1 MPRIMRRVTIVCVWA
16 AGLITVLLTA
26 LVVAVLLIDA
36 DAYRPALQRQLT
48 QALGRTV
55 TAERLSVGLSLKP
68 TIVIRGVSVANPQ
81 WASRPQFLVASEGAV
96 TLDLIELIHGRIEI
110 GSISVQGLDLLL
122 EQSGDGTGNWVF
134 SPGEAAGHSGET
146 PTLPN
151 FDAILL
157 RDASITW
164 RDNKGASV
172 DLRIDSAA
180 AVVRADKPLEI
191 NASAVFRQT
200 PISAD
205 LKANTSLQSVLA
217 GKPVAM
223 SLAVRTEAAR
233 ADLEIILP
241 KPFDISGLAAD
252 FSIAGKR
259 LDALEL
265 LAGRSLP
272 GWGPYRLSGKTTFDG
287 DLVRMSGIRLSL
299 EGLPAESPLAV
310 SRALIDAG
318 ELSLGRGTPT
328 VARFEALLDDAAFR
342 FEGTTAPIEQIL
354 DGTRMV
360 PLEARLAMGD
370 FELGVEGDINAL
382 ANEWS
387 VDIAAYARGDTSEA
401 VKFLGAPAFRQPLRV
416 DLSARIKADAG
427 QVAVTRLSGDVAK
440 SAISGELEFAQGAPP
455 TLSGALSVGQLD
467 VSAFEVEASGELAD
481 EKPKQ
486 QTGAPGWITAVNM
499 DLRLRAQEIK
509 GLPVAVSGLSARATI
524 DGGRL
529 GVREFRGSVAEMQVL
544 ADAGLQ
550 WKRDRPTV
558 DASIRMPVIDIA
570 SLYNSKGDT
579 KTGSDAKKN
588 ANLDAPLPLA
598 PLRALDADL
607 RFDVGR
613 VDGAPIPI
621 ERLKGVMRLVA
632 GRLQL
637 SSLDAALA
645 GVALRSSA
653 TLDARSDDARLRAT
667 ISSGP
672 VNVEKLLAAFKA
684 ESSVSGT
691 LESASATLDTHGSS
705 PRAWITGAN
714 LAVRAQ
720 ELQLMLPDREEALVV
735 EKASI
740 ISGQGA
746 GTRAQFEGRFG
757 EFPLELTLTGGSLVE
772 LLDMKQAWPRLTADL
787 RTTIKQQTVVFT
799 ANTSLGPLVAGRNIP
814 LRLVAKSEGGRAA
827 LVGTIDDLRNPSRS
841 PFDAQVAVESLSR
854 LPLIFA
860 ESPLPDVPFSAN
872 GRVLLSD
879 GTIALNGLTARSGQ
893 SDLGGDIRFAYKD
906 RRRLQADL
914 SGEVLDLS
922 PWIPEQAEPTA
933 DGTAISAVDQ
943 PINLQRFREFDGEV
957 RLDIKRLIAPPV
969 ELDQF
974 LLEAK
979 LDRSLFDISVKTSEG
994 SSKHTVQLDA
1004 RKDVAI
1010 VAVGAS
1016 IRGLNMDDLK
1026 PAGAIATRSKAPRLS
1041 GRAKLV
1047 GAGKTLREIRE
1058 SFVGH
1063 VLVFMGPGKI
1073 GTGKS
1078 PFVIQA
1084 VSADLLTTL
1093 VPGRNKADEYSELEC
1108 AAAYFDVKD
1117 GVASSPDGIAL
1128 RFKRV
1133 DILGSGAINLAT
1145 REILFGFKAVRRKWF
1160 SLSFLDLAGDFAKI
1174 EGTLDQPKV
1183 GLDAGNVLVQ
1193 GGAAWATLGVSLL
1206 ATNFF
1211 RRMSAAD
1218 DPCAEIVRIG
1228 RTAANPVDALTDA
1241 LRKNLPLPGGTKKKP
1256 Q

>member
-1 MPRIMRRVTIVCVWA
+1 M
-16 AGLITVLLTA
+16 
-26 LVVAVLLIDA
+26 
-36 DAYRPALQRQLT
+36 
-48 QALGRTV
+48 
-55 TAERLSVGLSLKP
+55 
-68 TIVIRGVSVANPQ
+68 
-81 WASRPQFLVASEGAV
+81 
-96 TLDLIELIHGRIEI
+96 
-110 GSISVQGLDLLL
+110 
-122 EQSGDGTGNWVF
+122 
-134 SPGEAAGHSGET
+134 
-146 PTLPN
+146 
-151 FDAILL
+151 
-157 RDASITW
+157 
-164 RDNKGASV
+164 
-172 DLRIDSAA
+172 
-180 AVVRADKPLEI
+180 
-191 NASAVFRQT
+191 
-200 PISAD
+200 
-205 LKANTSLQSVLA
+205 
-217 GKPVAM
+217 
-223 SLAVRTEAAR
+223 
-233 ADLEIILP
+233 
-241 KPFDISGLAAD
+241 
-252 FSIAGKR
+252 
-259 LDALEL
+259 
-265 LAGRSLP
+265 
-272 GWGPYRLSGKTTFDG
+272 
-287 DLVRMSGIRLSL
+287 
-299 EGLPAESPLAV
+299 
-310 SRALIDAG
+310 
-318 ELSLGRGTPT
+318 
-328 VARFEALLDDAAFR
+328 
-342 FEGTTAPIEQIL
+342 
-354 DGTRMV
+354 
-360 PLEARLAMGD
+360 
-370 FELGVEGDINAL
+370 
-382 ANEWS
+382 
-387 VDIAAYARGDTSEA
+387 
-401 VKFLGAPAFRQPLRV
+401 
-416 DLSARIKADAG
+416 
-427 QVAVTRLSGDVAK
+427 
-440 SAISGELEFAQGAPP
+440 
-455 TLSGALSVGQLD
+455 
-467 VSAFEVEASGELAD
+467 
-481 EKPKQ
+481 
-486 QTGAPGWITAVNM
+486 
-499 DLRLRAQEIK
+499 
-509 GLPVAVSGLSARATI
+509 
-524 DGGRL
+524 
-529 GVREFRGSVAEMQVL
+529 
-544 ADAGLQ
+544 
-550 WKRDRPTV
+550 
-558 DASIRMPVIDIA
+558 
-570 SLYNSKGDT
+570 
-579 KTGSDAKKN
+579 
-588 ANLDAPLPLA
+588 
-598 PLRALDADL
+598 
-607 RFDVGR
+607 
-613 VDGAPIPI
+613 
-621 ERLKGVMRLVA
+621 
-632 GRLQL
+632 
-637 SSLDAALA
+637 
-645 GVALRSSA
+645 
-653 TLDARSDDARLRAT
+653 
-667 ISSGP
+667 
-672 VNVEKLLAAFKA
+672 
-684 ESSVSGT
+684 
-691 LESASATLDTHGSS
+691 
-705 PRAWITGAN
+705 
-714 LAVRAQ
+714 
-720 ELQLMLPDREEALVV
+720 
-735 EKASI
+735 
-740 ISGQGA
+740 
-746 GTRAQFEGRFG
+746 
-757 EFPLELTLTGGSLVE
+757 
-772 LLDMKQAWPRLTADL
+772 
-787 RTTIKQQTVVFT
+787 
-799 ANTSLGPLVAGRNIP
+799 
-814 LRLVAKSEGGRAA
+814 
-827 LVGTIDDLRNPSRS
+827 
-841 PFDAQVAVESLSR
+841 AVESLSR